1 MMSQFLMLTKVI
13 AGVGAAAEV
22 AKEVKLLGGKKVL
35 IVTDPGVS
43 KAGLPGAVADHLQ
56 AAGIESAVFDAVES
70 DPSIAT
76 ASQAA
81 EAAKG
86 IGAQVLIAV
95 GGGSAIDTGKS
106 AGILVTSGGYL
117 RDFGGVGKVTKPT
130 LPLIAIPT
138 TAGTGS
144 EVTIFAVMTDT
155 DKNEKFTI
163 SSPFITPRVAVLDP
177 EFTVKL
183 PASITAFTGMD
194 ALTHGVEA
202 YVSVNA
208 QPMSDA
214 LALHAIK
221 LIMANLPVAV
231 HRGDDRKARENM
243 LQAAL
248 LAGVAFNCAFLGLSH
263 AIASPLGAHFHVPHG
278 LANAV
283 MLPYVM
289 EFNRP
294 AAVDRFA
301 AIAMTIGLGMV
312 GEDPNRLAGKTLA
325 AVNQLVRD
333 INVPA
338 HLREIGAKQD
348 LLPLVANDALKSIQL
363 KFNPRVASEAEILGV
378 LTNAF

>member
-1 MMSQFLMLTKVI
+1 MISQFLMSTKVI

-43 KAGLPGAVADHLQ
+43 KAGLPSAVADNLQ

-70 DPSIAT
+70 DPSITT
-76 ASQAA
+76 ASKAA

-86 IGAQVLIAV
+86 IGAEVLIAL

-117 RDFGGVGKVTKPT
+117 RDFGGVGKVAKPT

-263 AIASPLGAHFHVPHG
+263 ALASPLGAHFHVPHG

-312 GEDPNRLAGKTLA
+312 GDDPNRLADKTIA